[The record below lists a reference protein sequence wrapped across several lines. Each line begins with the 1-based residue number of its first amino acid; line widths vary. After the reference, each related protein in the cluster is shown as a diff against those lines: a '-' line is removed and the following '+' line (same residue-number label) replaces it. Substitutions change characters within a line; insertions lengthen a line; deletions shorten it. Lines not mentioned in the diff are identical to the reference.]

1 MEIKKINWLMVGAFA
16 LHIVVSLVL
25 YNFPDM
31 FEIGI
36 LLNLSLGEIMLLLP
50 MVVYLLC
57 WKLGQRKYAA
67 SESLRTGDISKL
79 TLFEL
84 GLSGGSNSKTLRE
97 RLHYN
102 KVKPTT
108 ILYALIFTW
117 LSMPLTT
124 LINAISMLFVD
135 NTVMALSGQI
145 LGVAFPVMLFFMA
158 VVPAFC
164 EETLFRGIVY
174 GGYRKHGNKFV
185 AVMLSGFL
193 FGVMHMNLNQ
203 ALYAFAIGVLLALL
217 FEATNS
223 IWPTILFHFV
233 YNAQSCCLMYFVEEI
248 VPGFYS
254 NPDNIAM
261 ATETASLYSM
271 IAAYIII
278 AAIFTPL
285 AICML
290 YKIAKNEGRVEQ
302 LKETLPGKKEGK
314 MRIATASF
322 WVATVLAVGFIVYDI
337 LLSYGIIA

>member
-1 MEIKKINWLMVGAFA
+1 MEIKKINWLMVGVFA

-36 LLNLSLGEIMLLLP
+36 LLNLSLGEIMLFLP
-50 MVVYLLC
+50 MVVYLLL
-57 WKLGQRKYAA
+57 WKLGQ
-67 SESLRTGDISKL
+67 GKL
-79 TLFEL
+79 AGTTEE
-84 GLSGGSNSKTLRE
+84 NAEKPQTLRE

-102 KVKPTT
+102 KVKPSTL
-108 ILYALIFTW
+108 LYALIFTW

-135 NTVMALSGQI
+135 NTVMALSNQI
-145 LGVAFPVMLFFMA
+145 LGVTFPVMLFFMA

-164 EETLFRGIVY
+164 EETLFRGVVY
-174 GGYRKHGNKFV
+174 GGYRKHGDKFV
-185 AVMLSGFL
+185 AVLLSGFL
-193 FGVMHMNLNQ
+193 FGIMHMNLNQ

-217 FEATNS
+217 FEATDS
-223 IWPTILFHFV
+223 IFPTMLFHFV
-233 YNAQSCCLMYFVEEI
+233 YNAQSCCLMYLVEEI

-254 NPDNIAM
+254 DPANVAA

-271 IAAYIII
+271 IAVYIII

-290 YKIAKNEGRVEQ
+290 YKIAKKEGRVEQ

-322 WVATVLAVGFIVYDI
+322 WVATVLAIGFIVYDI
-337 LLSYGIIA
+337 LLSYGIVA

>member
-1 MEIKKINWLMVGAFA
+1 MEIKKINWLMVGTFA

-25 YNFPDM
+25 YHFPDL
-31 FEIGI
+31 FQIGI
-36 LLNLSLGEIMLLLP
+36 LLNLSLGEILLFLP
-50 MVVYLLC
+50 MVVYLLF
-57 WKLGQRKYAA
+57 WKCSQGKNRCEADE
-67 SESLRTGDISKL
+67 ESQKPQ
-79 TLFEL
+79 
-84 GLSGGSNSKTLRE
+84 TLRE

-102 KVKPTT
+102 KVKPSTL
-108 ILYALIFTW
+108 LYALIFTW

-135 NTVMALSGQI
+135 NTVMALSEQI

-174 GGYRKHGNKFV
+174 GGYRKHGNKCT
-185 AVMLSGFL
+185 AVLASGFL

-203 ALYAFAIGVLLALL
+203 ALYAFALGVLLALL
-217 FEATNS
+217 SEATDS
-223 IWPTILFHFV
+223 ILPTILFHFV
-233 YNAQSCCLMYFVEEI
+233 YNAQSCSLMYLVEEM

-254 NPDNIAM
+254 DPANLEA
-261 ATETASLYSM
+261 ATGAADLYTM
-271 IAAYIII
+271 IAVYIVI

-314 MRIATASF
+314 ARIATVSF
-322 WVATVLAVGFIVYDI
+322 VIAAVLAVGFIVYDI
-337 LLSYGIIA
+337 LLTYGIVA

>member
-25 YNFPDM
+25 YNSPDM

-57 WKLGQRKYAA
+57 WKLGQRKYADEA
-67 SESLRTGDISKL
+67 GENVEAEKPQ
-79 TLFEL
+79 
-84 GLSGGSNSKTLRE
+84 TLRE

-124 LINAISMLFVD
+124 LINAISMIFVD

-302 LKETLPGKKEGK
+302 LKETLPSKKEGK

-337 LLSYGIIA
+337 LLSYGIVA